1 METGYSFPR
10 SFSNE
15 DEIPLPRRAAFFAD
29 VEYIDNTEVILPCT
43 CECEQSHHVQFYLPH
58 ICIVIH
64 PYNNIMPMY
73 ILQSDTH
80 VLVCCI
86 LCNPSM
92 NTMLTVCWPN
102 ALIVVLYDSWPV
114 GF

>member
-10 SFSNE
+10 SLPNE

-29 VEYIDNTEVILPCT
+29 VEYMDNTYCRSYYHVFMSVNSHIMCNVI
-43 CECEQSHHVQFYLPH
+43 YL
-58 ICIVIH
+58 IYVLLYIH
-64 PYNNIMPMY
+64 DMPMY

-80 VLVCCI
+80 VQVCYI